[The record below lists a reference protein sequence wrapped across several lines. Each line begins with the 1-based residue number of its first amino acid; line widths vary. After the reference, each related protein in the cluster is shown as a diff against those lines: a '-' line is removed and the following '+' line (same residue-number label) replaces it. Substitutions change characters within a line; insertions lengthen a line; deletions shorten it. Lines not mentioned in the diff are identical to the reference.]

1 MVMGIFGGKESD
13 VFKAI
18 DDHLRVVEESLVA
31 FKALM
36 NAYLS
41 GDLENAKAFERE
53 VGALESKADGLR
65 RSIETMLYEGAFL
78 PANRGD
84 YVRLSEL
91 VDQVAD
97 AAESAAHTLILAK
110 PKVSD
115 ELKGEI
121 LRLVNS
127 TVETYRLLMEAVNA
141 LNIDVDKA
149 LELSKAVEDAEEA
162 ADAVEYDVKGK
173 LFESETVTTY
183 AKVIWN
189 QVLTKIG
196 DIADRAEDASDQV
209 MLMAIK
215 RRG

>member
-1 MVMGIFGGKESD
+1 MGIFGGKESD

-189 QVLTKIG
+189 QVLTKVG